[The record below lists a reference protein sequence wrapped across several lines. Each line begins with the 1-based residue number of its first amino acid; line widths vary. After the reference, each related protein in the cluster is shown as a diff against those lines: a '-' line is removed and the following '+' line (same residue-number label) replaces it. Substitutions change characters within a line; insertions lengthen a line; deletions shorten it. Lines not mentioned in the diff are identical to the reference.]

1 MTAKSTGA
9 AAKSKAAEKPKAPE
23 KPKASEKAKT
33 AEKVKKPVAPEV
45 TFLCRR
51 CEKRKPLA
59 EMRLVTRFVPVLIV
73 CQDCAKELR

>member
-1 MTAKSTGA
+1 MIAKSTGA
-9 AAKSKAAEKPKAPE
+9 AAKSKAAEKPKATE
-23 KPKASEKAKT
+23 KPKT
-33 AEKVKKPVAPEV
+33 AEKVKKPATPEV
-45 TFLCRR
+45 IFLCRR

>member
-9 AAKSKAAEKPKAPE
+9 VEKSKAIEKPKAAEKPKNV
-23 KPKASEKAKT
+23 EKAK
-33 AEKVKKPVAPEV
+33 KPAAPEI

-59 EMRLVTRFVPVLIV
+59 EMKLVTRFVPVLVV
-73 CQDCAKELR
+73 CQDCARELR

>member
-9 AAKSKAAEKPKAPE
+9 AGKSKSAGKSKAAEKPKKPAAPE
-23 KPKASEKAKT
+23 I
-33 AEKVKKPVAPEV
+33 

-59 EMRLVTRFVPVLIV
+59 EMRLVTRFVPVLVV
-73 CQDCAKELR
+73 CADCARELR